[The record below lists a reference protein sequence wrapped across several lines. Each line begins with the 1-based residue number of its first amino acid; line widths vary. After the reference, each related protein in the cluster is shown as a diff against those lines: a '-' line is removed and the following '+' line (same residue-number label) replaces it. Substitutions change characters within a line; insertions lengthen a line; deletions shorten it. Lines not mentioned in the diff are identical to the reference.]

1 MFKVQFCQPEDF
13 VYVSVTWVSLHPGN
27 NSRMNLKFSYYAEEY
42 MSVSGSTY
50 AQQAYRKLDSL
61 TFQTLISKRQNS
73 GWVFWI
79 LRFTQT
85 PFMAI

>member
-1 MFKVQFCQPEDF
+1 
-13 VYVSVTWVSLHPGN
+13 
-27 NSRMNLKFSYYAEEY
+27 

-50 AQQAYRKLDSL
+50 DQQAYLKLDLLS
-61 TFQTLISKRQNS
+61 FQTLISKLQNS
-73 GWVFWI
+73 RWVFWI

>member
-1 MFKVQFCQPEDF
+1 
-13 VYVSVTWVSLHPGN
+13 
-27 NSRMNLKFSYYAEEY
+27 

-50 AQQAYRKLDSL
+50 AQQAYLKLDSL

-73 GWVFWI
+73 RWVFWI
-79 LRFTQT
+79 PRLTQT

>member
-1 MFKVQFCQPEDF
+1 MRERLLMAVLGNENVQFCQPEDF

-50 AQQAYRKLDSL
+50 AQQAYLKLDSL
-61 TFQTLISKRQNS
+61 FKL
-73 GWVFWI
+73 
-79 LRFTQT
+79 
-85 PFMAI
+85 